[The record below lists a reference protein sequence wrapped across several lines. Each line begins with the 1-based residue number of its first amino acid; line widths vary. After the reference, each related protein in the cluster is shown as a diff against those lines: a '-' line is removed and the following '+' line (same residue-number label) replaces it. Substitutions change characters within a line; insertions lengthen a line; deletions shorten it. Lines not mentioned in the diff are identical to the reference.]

1 MLTFG
6 FNKEILIV
14 YIILSKILII
24 NVIYNFIF
32 QVQLKLVDHSILPCQ
47 YVLLMLFNLDFTC

>member
-6 FNKEILIV
+6 FNNEILIF
-14 YIILSKILII
+14 YKILSKILII

-32 QVQLKLVDHSILPCQ
+32 QVQLELVDHSI
-47 YVLLMLFNLDFTC
+47 